1 MIVFPAIDLKNGECV
16 RLIKGDFSKKTVYN
30 NSPEEVA
37 YQWEMQGAEFLHIV
51 DLDGALAGEPRN
63 LAVIKNIL
71 NCVHI
76 PLELGGGIRSI
87 ATIEKV
93 LGYGV
98 SRVILGSIAVQNKN
112 MVIEACK
119 VYGEKILVGIDAKD
133 GIAAIDGWGVSS
145 NVSAI
150 ELAKRLADVGAKT
163 IIYTDISRDGTL
175 TGVNIAETVK
185 LAEESGVHI
194 IASGGVSSLDDI
206 KKLKEQESKGII
218 GVIIGKALYEGA
230 LSLTEAIEVAR

>member
-230 LSLTEAIEVAR
+230 LSLNEAIEVAR

>member
-71 NCVHI
+71 NCVNI

-145 NVSAI
+145 DISAI

-175 TGVNIAETVK
+175 TGINIAETVK

-206 KKLKEQESKGII
+206 KKLKEQEAKGVI
-218 GVIIGKALYEGA
+218 GVIIGKALYEGTV
-230 LSLTEAIEVAR
+230 SLTEAIEVAR

>member
-63 LAVIKNIL
+63 LSVIKNIL
-71 NCVHI
+71 NCVNI

-230 LSLTEAIEVAR
+230 LSLTEAIEVSR

>member
-71 NCVHI
+71 NCVNI

-230 LSLTEAIEVAR
+230 LSLTEAIEVSR

>member
-37 YQWEMQGAEFLHIV
+37 YQWEMQGAEFLHVV

-63 LAVIKNIL
+63 LIVIKNIL

-87 ATIEKV
+87 AAIEKV
-93 LGYGV
+93 LEYGV
-98 SRVILGSIAVQNKN
+98 SRVILGSIAVRNKN
-112 MVIEACK
+112 MITEACR

-145 NVSAI
+145 NISAI

-206 KKLKEQESKGII
+206 KKLKEQEAKGVI
-218 GVIIGKALYEGA
+218 GVIIGKALYEGTV
-230 LSLTEAIEVAR
+230 SLTEAIEVAR

>member
-63 LAVIKNIL
+63 LIVIKNIL

-87 ATIEKV
+87 AAIEKV
-93 LGYGV
+93 LEYGV
-98 SRVILGSIAVQNKN
+98 SRVILGSIAVRNKN
-112 MVIEACK
+112 MITEACR

-133 GIAAIDGWGVSS
+133 GIAAIDGWGESS
-145 NVSAI
+145 NISAI

-175 TGVNIAETVK
+175 TGINIAETVK

-206 KKLKEQESKGII
+206 KKLKEQEAKGVI
-218 GVIIGKALYEGA
+218 GVIIGKALYEGTV
-230 LSLTEAIEVAR
+230 SLTEAIEVAR

>member
-1 MIVFPAIDLKNGECV
+1 MIVFPAIDLKNGECI
-16 RLIKGDFSKKTVYN
+16 RLVKGDFSKKTVYN

-37 YQWEMQGAEFLHIV
+37 CQWEMQGAEFLHIV

-63 LAVIKNIL
+63 LTVIKNIL

-87 ATIEKV
+87 AAIEKV
-93 LGYGV
+93 LEYGV
-98 SRVILGSIAVQNKN
+98 SRVILGSIAVRNKN
-112 MVIEACK
+112 MITEACR

-145 NVSAI
+145 NISAI

-175 TGVNIAETVK
+175 TGINIAETVN

-206 KKLKEQESKGII
+206 KKLKEQEAKGVI
-218 GVIIGKALYEGA
+218 GVIIGKALYEGTV
-230 LSLTEAIEVAR
+230 SLTEAIEVAR

>member
-1 MIVFPAIDLKNGECV
+1 M
-16 RLIKGDFSKKTVYN
+16 
-30 NSPEEVA
+30 
-37 YQWEMQGAEFLHIV
+37 
-51 DLDGALAGEPRN
+51 
-63 LAVIKNIL
+63 
-71 NCVHI
+71 
-76 PLELGGGIRSI
+76 
-87 ATIEKV
+87 
-93 LGYGV
+93 
-98 SRVILGSIAVQNKN
+98 
-112 MVIEACK
+112 
-119 VYGEKILVGIDAKD
+119 
-133 GIAAIDGWGVSS
+133 
-145 NVSAI
+145 
-150 ELAKRLADVGAKT
+150 ADVGAKT

>member
-145 NVSAI
+145 NVPAI

>member
-51 DLDGALAGEPRN
+51 DLDGALAVEPRN

-71 NCVHI
+71 NCVNI

-230 LSLTEAIEVAR
+230 LSLTEAIEVSR

>member
-37 YQWEMQGAEFLHIV
+37 YQWEMQGAEFLHVV

-71 NCVHI
+71 NCVNI

>member
-71 NCVHI
+71 NCVNI